1 MNAKETLEVISKQW
15 CNVDD
20 FRKLSQLGINNSLQ
34 LRNKIK
40 KELEE
45 KGYLLPK
52 GLLPMN
58 QVVNYFKI
66 DVEYLIKMK
75 DLIT

>member
-20 FRKLSQLGINNSLQ
+20 FRKLAQLGINNSLQ

-40 KELEE
+40 KELEG

-58 QVVNYFKI
+58 EVVNYLKI